1 MALFKKR
8 NNLLTETTQPAKRG
22 RGRPRKIEQIQQG
35 SWPSTQVAQS
45 PTIRTLRLRLPANK
59 KWLYVGLVLI
69 IAIIPT
75 VYFYAQNKNTEKKLN
90 DLQQK
95 LQGPTSLEEAVKEVV
110 GQVGKLVVL
119 PNDEKPTLATVTDLS
134 KLKGQSFFANAAN
147 GDKVLVYEKAKKAIL
162 YRPSLNKIVE
172 MTPLSSTNQP
182 SP

>member
-1 MALFKKR
+1 MALFSKK
-8 NNLLTETTQPAKRG
+8 NDLLVEALPPVKRG
-22 RGRPRKIEQIQQG
+22 RGRPRKIEQMQQG
-35 SWPSTQVAQS
+35 SEPNTQIVQ
-45 PTIRTLRLRLPANK
+45 PQVIRTPKLRLPANK

-69 IAIIPT
+69 IAIIPAG
-75 VYFYAQNKNTEKKLN
+75 YFYVQNKNTTNKLN

-95 LQGPTSLEEAVKEVV
+95 LQGPTSLEDAVKEVV

-119 PNDEKPTLATVTDLS
+119 PSDEKPTLATVTDLS
-134 KLKGQSFFANAAN
+134 KLKGQSFFVNAAN